1 MKWNITHAKH
11 GLLVLASFLLV
22 CPSALAK
29 GESGGDEVVVTI
41 DSFQFKPKKITIK
54 KGQSVSFTNHD
65 AAPHTVSPAEGAKF
79 TGTGR
84 LLKGETKSVQF
95 DEVGT
100 QNYICDFHPSMKG
113 TVNVTEK

>member
-1 MKWNITHAKH
+1 MKRNIAKTKH
-11 GLLVLASFLLV
+11 FLLVLASLLVV

-29 GESGGDEVVVTI
+29 GESGSDEAVVTI

-54 KGQSVSFTNHD
+54 KGQSVSFTNQD
-65 AAPHTVSPAEGAKF
+65 AAPHTVSPAKDAKF

-84 LLKGETKSVQF
+84 LLKGETKTVEF

-100 QNYICDFHPSMKG
+100 QNYVCDFHPSMKG
-113 TVNVTEK
+113 TINVVEK